1 MARIA
6 TPSGTTINAGPG
18 RTIMTSPINTTLNPI
33 APIRN
38 RRNAGRASSPKRVIH
53 FCNQRFTLNRA
64 LSRNKFCHFLF
75 EMRRHMSGDEGVFAF
90 ISHLKD
96 MADAM
101 KFCNEI

>member
-1 MARIA
+1 
-6 TPSGTTINAGPG
+6 
-18 RTIMTSPINTTLNPI
+18 MTSPINMTLNPT
-33 APIRN
+33 APMRN
-38 RRNAGRASSPKRVIH
+38 RRNAGRTSSPKRVIH
-53 FCNQRFTLNRA
+53 FSSQRVILNRA

-75 EMRRHMSGDEGVFAF
+75 EMRRHMRGDDSVFAF